1 MRVVPCVLAALAAGI
16 FCPGPAIPQE
26 KEKEKEKKKPAP
38 EVTAKSEYEEKVL
51 PIVAKYCHKCH
62 NPEKKKGDLD
72 LTSIRTQD
80 QVLAGADLWHK
91 VAERLNAYEMPPEK
105 SPQLSFNEY
114 ALMTQWLGK
123 LPKTKLDCN
132 QLASDRTQRFYKGY
146 VMSRRLNRTE
156 YGNSMRDLFGIDLH
170 AERALPADGSAGEG
184 FDNNGDALFTSPI
197 LIEKYMDAADHVL
210 SLLLPE
216 GKGPLTPEI
225 DAARRRLLSAP
236 AREGR
241 EAARKIVG
249 AVVGRAFRRPVEE
262 GEVERTLALFDRAR
276 GRGDSF
282 EASLRLALKGVLI
295 SPHFLFLVEPEP
307 AEAGIYR
314 LGAYPLAQRLSYF
327 LWSSLPDE
335 ELLRLAGEGKLLE
348 PETLRLQ
355 VRRMLKDPRSRALG
369 ESFACQ
375 WLELEPLGKTVRPDP
390 KKFPDFDDDLAEA
403 MKGEVIYT
411 FHDLVSADRSLLELI
426 DSNATFM
433 NARLAKLYGM
443 EGVKGPELRRVE
455 FRDPNR
461 GGVVG
466 MAAVLTVSSYPLRTS
481 PVIRGKWI
489 LESLLGSKVPPPP
502 LDAGSLPGNDAEK
515 NALSFRER
523 LEKHRTKP
531 ECASCH
537 QKMDPLGFGLENF
550 DPIGR
555 WRTQDDGRPVD
566 ALGQL
571 PSGEKF
577 ETPAQL
583 KKVLMGRKDEVMVH
597 LARKMLGYALGRS
610 LNKFDQCVVD
620 DSLKALKANGYRS
633 SSMIETIV
641 LSYPFQHRYAKK

>member
-1 MRVVPCVLAALAAGI
+1 MRLHRIVLAVFAAGI
-16 FCPGPAIPQE
+16 LCPGPAFPQD
-26 KEKEKEKKKPAP
+26 KEKKRPKDD
-38 EVTAKSEYEEKVL
+38 VLKEYEEKVV
-51 PIVAKYCHKCH
+51 PIFTKFCFKCH
-62 NPEKKKGDLD
+62 GPEKKKGDLD
-72 LTSIRTQD
+72 LSVLKSPE
-80 QVLAGADLWHK
+80 QVLGNVDLWQK
-91 VAERLNAYEMPPEK
+91 TVERLNAFEMPPEK
-105 SPQLSFNEY
+105 SPQPSFEEKGLVN
-114 ALMTQWLGK
+114 QWFGR
-123 LPKTKLDCN
+123 LPKGKLDCN
-132 QLASDRTQRFYKGY
+132 QLATDRTQRFYRGY

-156 YGNSMRDLFGIDLH
+156 YGNSVRDLFGVDLH
-170 AERALPADGSAGEG
+170 AEKAIPADGSAGEG

-197 LIEKYMDAADHVL
+197 LIEKYMDAAERVL
-210 SLLLPE
+210 SVLLAE
-216 GKGPLTPEI
+216 GKGPATPELE
-225 DAARRRLLSAP
+225 AARRRLLIAP

-241 EAARKIVG
+241 EAAKKIVV
-249 AVVGRAFRRPVEE
+249 AVAGRAFRRPVEPA
-262 GEVERTLALFDRAR
+262 EVDRVLALFDRAR

-282 EASLRLALKGVLI
+282 ESSLRLALKGVLV

-307 AEAGIYR
+307 PEGGVYR
-314 LGAYPLAQRLSYF
+314 LGPYPLAQRLSYF
-327 LWSSLPDE
+327 LWSSAPDD
-335 ELLRLAGEGKLLE
+335 ELLRLAGDGTLLQ
-348 PETLRLQ
+348 PDVLRAQ
-355 VRRMLKDPRSRALG
+355 VRRMLKDPKSRALG

-411 FHDLVSADRSLLELI
+411 FHDVVSADRSLLELI
-426 DSNATFM
+426 DSGATFM
-433 NARLAKLYGM
+433 NARLAKLYGI
-443 EGVKGPELRRVE
+443 EGVQGPELRRVE
-455 FRDPNR
+455 LRDRNR

-502 LDAGSLPGNDAEK
+502 PEAGSLPGNDA
-515 NALSFRER
+515 AGGAQSFRER

-577 ETPAQL
+577 DSPAQL
-583 KKVLMGRKDEVMVH
+583 KKVLMARKDEVMVH
-597 LARKMLGYALGRS
+597 LTRKMLGYALGRG

-620 DSLKALKANGYRS
+620 DSLKALKADGYRS
-633 SSMIETIV
+633 SAMIETIAV
-641 LSYPFQHRYAKK
+641 SYPFQHRYAKK

>member
-1 MRVVPCVLAALAAGI
+1 MRRFLRSPAAVLALGML
-16 FCPGPAIPQE
+16 CPGLAGSQ
-26 KEKEKEKKKPAP
+26 EKEKKKPKDD
-38 EVTAKSEYEEKVL
+38 VGKEYEEKVV
-51 PIVAKYCHKCH
+51 PILSKFCFKCH
-62 NPEKKKGDLD
+62 NAEKKKGDLD
-72 LTSIRTQD
+72 LTSIKTPG
-80 QVLAGADLWHK
+80 QVLAGIDLWQK
-91 VAERLNAYEMPPEK
+91 AVERLNAFEMPPEK
-105 SPQLSFNEY
+105 SPQPSFEEKGLIN
-114 ALMTQWLGK
+114 QWFGR
-123 LPKTKLDCN
+123 LPKGKLDCN
-132 QLASDRTQRFYKGY
+132 QLATDRTQRFYKGY

-156 YGNSMRDLFGIDLH
+156 YGYSMRDLFGIELH
-170 AERALPADGSAGEG
+170 AERAVPADGSAGEG

-197 LIEKYMDAADHVL
+197 LIEKYMDAAEQVL
-210 SLLLPE
+210 SLLLSE
-216 GKGPLTPEI
+216 GKGPVTPEI
-225 DAARRRLLSAP
+225 DAARRRLLVAP

-249 AVVGRAFRRPVEE
+249 TVAARAFRRPVEAA
-262 GEVERTLALFDRAR
+262 EVDRYVALFDRAR

-307 AEAGIYR
+307 PEGGIYR
-314 LGAYPLAQRLSYF
+314 LGPYQLAQRLSYF
-327 LWSSLPDE
+327 LWSSLPDD
-335 ELLRLAGEGKLLE
+335 ELVRLAGEGRLLE
-348 PETLRLQ
+348 PDVLRAQ
-355 VRRMLKDPRSRALG
+355 VRRLLKDPRSRALG

-403 MKGEVIYT
+403 MKGEVICT
-411 FHDLVSADRSLLELI
+411 FHDIMSADRSLLELI

-433 NARLAKLYGM
+433 NARLAKLYGV

-455 FRDPNR
+455 FRDSNR

-502 LDAGSLPGNDAEK
+502 PDAGSLPGNDAEK

-571 PSGEKF
+571 PTGEKF
-577 ETPAQL
+577 DSPSQL

-597 LARKMLGYALGRS
+597 LTRKMLGYALGRA
-610 LNKFDQCVVD
+610 LNKFDTCVVD
-620 DSLKALKANGYRS
+620 DSLLALRAGGYRAS
-633 SSMIETIV
+633 AMIETIV
-641 LSYPFQHRYAKK
+641 QSYPFQHRYAKK